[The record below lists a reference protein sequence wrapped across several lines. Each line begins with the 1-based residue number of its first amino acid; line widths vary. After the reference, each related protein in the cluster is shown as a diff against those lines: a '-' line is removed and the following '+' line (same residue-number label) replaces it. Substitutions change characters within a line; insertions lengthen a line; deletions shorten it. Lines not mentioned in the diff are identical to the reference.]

1 MSAIDQLN
9 LRKYNRAD
17 GPRSQSSAVKSAVRN
32 QRPNAQIR
40 EMLVSR
46 FLSKV
51 TLGVKDSNTTQTRD
65 AELKLQ
71 SLVSKEFEKFLAYG
85 QFTQKS
91 LEIFEKD
98 LKARLRDYCD
108 KELHVQLKQ
117 ISTAASHRMLNPES
131 RHDFREKNSKT
142 VKGEPSIKLPH
153 INANLDKNNNRKS
166 IDVTAGDKGSYLRH
180 AIHKKNASQRV
191 MNYST
196 NQPPTLSHQKSMVVG
211 N

>member
-65 AELKLQ
+65 AELKL
-71 SLVSKEFEKFLAYG
+71 
-85 QFTQKS
+85 
-91 LEIFEKD
+91 
-98 LKARLRDYCD
+98 
-108 KELHVQLKQ
+108 
-117 ISTAASHRMLNPES
+117 
-131 RHDFREKNSKT
+131 
-142 VKGEPSIKLPH
+142 
-153 INANLDKNNNRKS
+153 
-166 IDVTAGDKGSYLRH
+166 
-180 AIHKKNASQRV
+180 
-191 MNYST
+191 
-196 NQPPTLSHQKSMVVG
+196 
-211 N
+211 